1 MFWVGSEKYV
11 KARIS
16 NLRGLSKVES
26 SKSLFMI
33 FTAYVYSYLIVISAT
48 NGGGGLSENIK
59 NLGKNNLIG
68 DRGSLSV

>member
-1 MFWVGSEKYV
+1 
-11 KARIS
+11 
-16 NLRGLSKVES
+16 
-26 SKSLFMI
+26 
-33 FTAYVYSYLIVISAT
+33 LIVISAT